1 MTRKDFCKMCTEYS
15 ANEKCE
21 SIDSCEFQAKL
32 QKIFEGIEKL
42 REENKELRKKVEK
55 MEAEKS
61 WRDFPDMM
69 GK

>member
-15 ANEKCE
+15 ATEKCE
-21 SIDSCEFQAKL
+21 YMKSCEFQEKL

-42 REENKELRKKVEK
+42 REENKELRKKVE
-55 MEAEKS
+55 ELEVEKS
-61 WRDFPDMM
+61 WHDSPDMM